1 MAGPADMAQMLLA
14 AAADDEFMA
23 KSLLPVKGVTDA
35 GLGFHT
41 QQAVEKSLKAV
52 LALRCVEFPYTHD
65 LDVLLEL
72 CESSGVEV
80 PSALSEAGRLS
91 PFAAQL
97 RYGATS
103 ATGLDRDK
111 AMVWAAVAVGWAREI
126 VKEGESKRPSSG
138 TTGDRASG

>member
-1 MAGPADMAQMLLA
+1 
-14 AAADDEFMA
+14 
-23 KSLLPVKGVTDA
+23 LPIEGVTDA

-41 QQAVEKSLKAV
+41 QQTVEKSLKAV
-52 LALRCVEFPYTHD
+52 LSLRRVEFPYTHD

-72 CESSGVEV
+72 CESSGVET
-80 PSALSEAGRLS
+80 PSELSNAGSLS

-111 AMVWAAVAVGWAREI
+111 AMTWAAMAVGWAREI
-126 VKEGESKRPSSG
+126 VEDDRLRPPCPNAPGEGATSSG
-138 TTGDRASG
+138 